1 MPDIV
6 PSSSDAAGQSHQDSP
21 IEMGEGV
28 TSLVYF
34 EKMVPFSSANGLNSE
49 ITTSSHYL
57 LSKRKRREKR
67 MKCTTGKG
75 IPYVAMR
82 ELQSEYFLSHIPM
95 GGEGQISGY
104 KGVLLSIL

>member
-1 MPDIV
+1 
-6 PSSSDAAGQSHQDSP
+6 
-21 IEMGEGV
+21 
-28 TSLVYF
+28 
-34 EKMVPFSSANGLNSE
+34 
-49 ITTSSHYL
+49 
-57 LSKRKRREKR
+57 

-104 KGVLLSIL
+104 KGVLLSIV

>member
-1 MPDIV
+1 
-6 PSSSDAAGQSHQDSP
+6 
-21 IEMGEGV
+21 MGEGV

-49 ITTSSHYL
+49 ITTSPHYL

-67 MKCTTGKG
+67 MKCTIGKG

-104 KGVLLSIL
+104 KGVLLSIV

>member
-6 PSSSDAAGQSHQDSP
+6 PSSSDAAGQGHQDSP
-21 IEMGEGV
+21 IEIGEGG

-34 EKMVPFSSANGLNSE
+34 EKMVPFSSVNGLDSE
-49 ITTSSHYL
+49 VTASSHYL
-57 LSKRKRREKR
+57 LSKRKRRDKR
-67 MKCTTGKG
+67 MKCTTGEWDL
-75 IPYVAMR
+75 YVAIR

-104 KGVLLSIL
+104 KGVFPLVA